1 MKRRSV
7 VRAYENIR
15 PDEAAKERMLQNILH
30 SSEISPA
37 GKDERIMRKKMRPM
51 VLVALVALI
60 AAMTVTVFA
69 SEVISGWFRQYFE
82 KINSEPLTSEQIE
95 YIEEKEQIVFD
106 TQTHDDFELK
116 LKSVL
121 ADGNTLYITLGITSP
136 EALPFD
142 EYTMF
147 TASEFDLYNQKSH
160 RPNSTSTQVIDDL
173 DGLDTTVDLLIK
185 ADGENW
191 NSDDNWILY
200 VEKLEAMVYD
210 AAYEQEL
217 LDTKYA
223 GQKNIMFT
231 DEEAAKIY
239 SFVTLAEGPWE
250 FAVDMSKAD
259 GEELEMLTDS
269 IRTKGC
275 SGYKAD
281 GTIVYEDVLITSVVL
296 RPLSA
301 TFYSAQT
308 DSRAAL
314 DITPTAD
321 YQIFVVMK
329 NGERIE
335 LLPEWAAVGEAHFTA
350 GSPII
355 LSEVD
360 HILLPDGTVI
370 KAP

>member
-1 MKRRSV
+1 MKKRSV
-7 VRAYENIR
+7 QRAYENIR
-15 PDEAAKERMLQNILH
+15 PDAEAKDRILRNILL
-30 SSEISPA
+30 SSEIPPA
-37 GKDERIMRKKMRPM
+37 GKDEQKMRKKMRPM

-82 KINSEPLTSEQIE
+82 KINREPLTSEQIE
-95 YIEEKEQIVFD
+95 YIEEKEQVVFE
-106 TQTHDDFELK
+106 TQTHDGFELK

-121 ADGNTLYITLGITSP
+121 ADGNTMYITLGITSP
-136 EALPFD
+136 VALPFD

-147 TASEFDLYNQKSH
+147 SASEFDLYNQKNH

-173 DGLDTTVDLLIK
+173 DGLDTTVDILIK

-191 NSDDNWILY
+191 NSDDVWTLY

-250 FAVDMSKAD
+250 FAVDMTKAD
-259 GEELEMLTDS
+259 SEELEMLTDS
-269 IRTKGC
+269 IRTKGS
-275 SGYKAD
+275 SGFKAD

-296 RPLSA
+296 RPLGA
-301 TFYSAQT
+301 TFYSALT
-308 DSRAAL
+308 ESRAAL
-314 DITPTAD
+314 DITPTLD
-321 YQIFVVMK
+321 YHVYVVMK
-329 NGERIE
+329 NGDRVE

-350 GSPII
+350 VSPII
-355 LSEVD
+355 LTEVD

>member
-1 MKRRSV
+1 
-7 VRAYENIR
+7 
-15 PDEAAKERMLQNILH
+15 
-30 SSEISPA
+30 
-37 GKDERIMRKKMRPM
+37 MRKKMRP
-51 VLVALVALI
+51 LVLVALI
-60 AAMTVTVFA
+60 AIITTMTVTAFA
-69 SEVISGWFRQYFE
+69 SEVIRGWFKQYFE
-82 KINSEPLTSEQIE
+82 QQNRKPLTSDQIE
-95 YIEEKEQIVFD
+95 YIEENEQVVFE
-106 TQTHDDFELK
+106 TQTQNGFELN

-121 ADGNTLYITLGITSP
+121 ADGNNLFITIGIRSP
-136 EALPFD
+136 VALPID
-142 EYTMF
+142 EYHMF
-147 TASEFDLYNQKSH
+147 SASEFDLYNQESH
-160 RPNSTSTQVIDDL
+160 RPFSTSTKVIDDM
-173 DGLDTTVDLLIK
+173 DGSDATVDILLK
-185 ADGENW
+185 LEGEKWNDGDIW
-191 NSDDNWILY
+191 TLHIG
-200 VEKLEAMVYD
+200 KLEAMVYD
-210 AAYEQEL
+210 AEYEQEL
-217 LDTKYA
+217 LNTKYA

-275 SGYKAD
+275 SGYKED

-321 YQIFVVMK
+321 YRIFVVMK